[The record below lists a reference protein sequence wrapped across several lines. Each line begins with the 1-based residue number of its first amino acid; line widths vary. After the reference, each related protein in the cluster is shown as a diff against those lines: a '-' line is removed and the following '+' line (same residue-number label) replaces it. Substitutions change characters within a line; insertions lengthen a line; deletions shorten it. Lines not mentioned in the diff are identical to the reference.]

1 MTFNVWQHCAI
12 STLEIS
18 KKHFAKFDYFV
29 KMKQSEGSNTF
40 EFTRT
45 WLLSCS
51 SMDSFLAALI
61 GIKKYFH
68 NLLQKNIESKQRGT
82 PTTCK
87 KVMDNF
93 EGSVH
98 FFSVPRFTQRI
109 WNICRLESVQ
119 DFLIILDMKPCMHLV
134 EISIFH

>member
-1 MTFNVWQHCAI
+1 MTFNFWQHCAI

-29 KMKQSEGSNTF
+29 KMKQSEESNTF

-68 NLLQKNIESKQRGT
+68 NLLQKKY
-82 PTTCK
+82 
-87 KVMDNF
+87 
-93 EGSVH
+93 
-98 FFSVPRFTQRI
+98 
-109 WNICRLESVQ
+109 
-119 DFLIILDMKPCMHLV
+119 
-134 EISIFH
+134 